1 MTSPMEK
8 GACEAHGPFSI
19 AKRER
24 FMASTASRIEVAI
37 SSTEYDL
44 AIARDLAERLIG
56 RLSSGGKNA
65 VYLGASADASPAR
78 AKDDANAWTKARI
91 VVVLHDR
98 LWGKTPVTST
108 AASSLAARKKTSPKS
123 IKVIRLDDSPV
134 GSALRGAETRQIGQ
148 GLDTIVEWL
157 AAGIASAGGSVKKT
171 KTPAR
176 QAAAADETNKRAE
189 VAATFLG
196 SSRAVA
202 VCAREFERLADTIAK
217 RATSAA
223 EKVGAKAEVQRMP
236 DRCLVQLGPVALSVS
251 WVRERVD
258 TVATGRLMIAEWQ
271 GTVVRTPRPADMATT
286 TTTNHG
292 PATLMSEK
300 ILRADATGEPDWLW
314 RREPTADLGY
324 ASRDLAAH
332 CVESLMLSLQERAS
346 A

>member
-1 MTSPMEK
+1 
-8 GACEAHGPFSI
+8 
-19 AKRER
+19 
-24 FMASTASRIEVAI
+24 MASATHRPEVAI

-44 AIARDLAERLIG
+44 AVARDLAERLIG

-65 VYLGASADASPAR
+65 VYLGASADVSPVR
-78 AKDDANAWTKARI
+78 AKDDSNAWAKARI

-98 LWGKTPVTST
+98 LWGKTPATS
-108 AASSLAARKKTSPKS
+108 AAATELVARKKASPKS
-123 IKVIRLDDSPV
+123 IRVIRLDDSPLPSV
-134 GSALRGAETRQIGQ
+134 LRGTDAKPLTQ
-148 GLDTIVEWL
+148 GLDSIVEWL
-157 AAGIASAGGSVKKT
+157 ATAIATAGGTVKKA
-171 KTPAR
+171 KTAAK
-176 QAAAADETNKRAE
+176 AAAVVDVSNKRAE
-189 VAATFLG
+189 VAASFLG

-223 EKVGAKAEVQRMP
+223 EKLGAKAEVQRMP

-271 GTVVRTPRPADMATT
+271 GTVVRQPRPADMQTT

-292 PATLMSEK
+292 PAQLMREN

-314 RREPTADLGY
+314 RREPVDDHGY

-332 CVESLMLSLQERAS
+332 CVESLMLTLQERAS

>member
-1 MTSPMEK
+1 
-8 GACEAHGPFSI
+8 
-19 AKRER
+19 
-24 FMASTASRIEVAI
+24 MAATASRIEVAI
-37 SSTEYDL
+37 SSTEFDL
-44 AIARDLAERLIG
+44 ATARDLAERVIA

-65 VYLGASADASPAR
+65 VYLGATADASPAR
-78 AKDDANAWTKARI
+78 AKDDATAWAKARI
-91 VVVLHDR
+91 IVVLHDR
-98 LWGKTPVTST
+98 LWGKTPATSQ
-108 AASSLAARKKTSPKS
+108 AAVAIAARKKASPKAVR
-123 IKVIRLDDSPV
+123 VIRLDDSPV
-134 GSALRGAETRQIGQ
+134 ASAVRGAETKQIAQ
-148 GLDTIVEWL
+148 GLDTLVEWL
-157 AAGIASAGGSVKKT
+157 STAISNSGGSIKKA
-171 KTPAR
+171 KTGAK
-176 QAAAADETNKRAE
+176 QAAAVDEVNKRNE
-189 VAATFLG
+189 AAASFLG

-202 VCAREFERLADTIAK
+202 VCSREFERLADTIAK

-271 GTVVRTPRPADMATT
+271 GTVVRTPRPADMAATA

-292 PATLMSEK
+292 PATLVSER

-314 RREPTADLGY
+314 RREPVADLGY

-332 CVESLMLSLQERAS
+332 CVDSLMLSLQERAS

>member
-1 MTSPMEK
+1 
-8 GACEAHGPFSI
+8 
-19 AKRER
+19 
-24 FMASTASRIEVAI
+24 MASTASRIEVAI
-37 SSTEYDL
+37 SSTEFDL

-65 VYLGASADASPAR
+65 VYLGASADASPTR
-78 AKDDANAWTKARI
+78 AKDDATAWAKARI

-98 LWGKTPVTST
+98 LWGKTPVTS
-108 AASSLAARKKTSPKS
+108 AAAASLAARKKTSPKS

-134 GSALRGAETRQIGQ
+134 SSALRGAETKQIGQ

-157 AAGIASAGGSVKKT
+157 ATGISSAGGSIRKT
-171 KTPAR
+171 KTPAK
-176 QAAAADETNKRAE
+176 QAAAVDVTNKRNE
-189 VAATFLG
+189 VAASFLG

-271 GTVVRTPRPADMATT
+271 GTVVRQPRPADMSATT

-300 ILRADATGEPDWLW
+300 ILRADATCEPDWLW

-332 CVESLMLSLQERAS
+332 CVESLMLTLQERAS

>member
-1 MTSPMEK
+1 
-8 GACEAHGPFSI
+8 
-19 AKRER
+19 
-24 FMASTASRIEVAI
+24 MATASRIEVAI

-44 AIARDLAERLIG
+44 AVARDLAERLIG
-56 RLSSGGKNA
+56 RLSAGGKNG
-65 VYLGASADASPAR
+65 VYLGATADASPAR
-78 AKDDANAWTKARI
+78 AKDDANAWAKGRI

-98 LWGKTPVTST
+98 LWGKTPVTASAAT
-108 AASSLAARKKTSPKS
+108 AIAARKKTSAKS
-123 IKVIRLDDSPV
+123 IRVIRLDETPLPSV
-134 GSALRGAETRQIGQ
+134 LKGVETRQIAQ
-148 GLDTIVEWL
+148 GLDVIVEWL
-157 AAGIASAGGSVKKT
+157 ATGIAAAGGSIKKA
-171 KTPAR
+171 KT
-176 QAAAADETNKRAE
+176 AAKAAVMADETSKRAE
-189 VAATFLG
+189 VAASFLG

-271 GTVVRTPRPADMATT
+271 GTVVRTPRPADMQTA

-314 RREPTADLGY
+314 RREPVEDHGY

-332 CVESLMLSLQERAS
+332 CVESLVLSLQEKSPA
-346 A
+346 

>member
-1 MTSPMEK
+1 M
-8 GACEAHGPFSI
+8 
-19 AKRER
+19 
-24 FMASTASRIEVAI
+24 STATLRPEVAI

-44 AIARDLAERLIG
+44 AVTRDLAERLTG

-65 VYLGASADASPAR
+65 VYIGATADASPAR
-78 AKDDANAWTKARI
+78 AKDDGNAWAKARI

-98 LWGKTPVTST
+98 LWGKTPATSAAAT
-108 AASSLAARKKTSPKS
+108 ALAARKTKANAKS
-123 IKVIRLDDSPV
+123 IRVVRLDDSPLPAV
-134 GSALRGAETRQIGQ
+134 LRGTDAKMISQ
-148 GLDTIVEWL
+148 GLDAIVEWL
-157 AAGIASAGGSVKKT
+157 SGAITTAGGSIKKP
-171 KTPAR
+171 KTAAK
-176 QAAAADETNKRAE
+176 AAAIVDETNKRAE

-271 GTVVRTPRPADMATT
+271 GTVVRQPRPADMQAVTV
-286 TTTNHG
+286 NHG
-292 PATLMSEK
+292 PAKIVREN

-332 CVESLMLSLQERAS
+332 CVDSLVLSHQERGTV
-346 A
+346 

>member
-1 MTSPMEK
+1 
-8 GACEAHGPFSI
+8 
-19 AKRER
+19 
-24 FMASTASRIEVAI
+24 MASTSSRPEVAI
-37 SSTEYDL
+37 SSTEFDL
-44 AIARDLAERLIG
+44 AVARDLAERLIG
-56 RLSSGGKNA
+56 RLSSSSKSA

-78 AKDDANAWTKARI
+78 AKDDANAWAKARV

-98 LWGKTPVTST
+98 LWGKSPVTAS
-108 AASSLAARKKTSPKS
+108 AAAALVARKKTSPKS
-123 IKVIRLDDSPV
+123 IRVIRLDDSPLPSV
-134 GSALRGAETRQIGQ
+134 LRGTETRQISQ
-148 GLDTIVEWL
+148 GLDTITEWL
-157 AAGIASAGGSVKKT
+157 AAAISSAGGSIRKT
-171 KTPAR
+171 KPAAK
-176 QAAAADETNKRAE
+176 QAAIADEFNRRAE
-189 VAATFLG
+189 VAASFLG

-202 VCAREFERLADTIAK
+202 VCAREFDRLADTIAK

-223 EKVGAKAEVQRMP
+223 EKLGAKAEVQRMP
-236 DRCLVQLGPVALSVS
+236 DRCLVQVGPVALSVS

-258 TVATGRLMIAEWQ
+258 TVGTGRLMIAEWQ
-271 GTVVRTPRPADMATT
+271 GTVVRQPRPADMQTT

-332 CVESLMLSLQERAS
+332 CVESLMLTLQERAQ

>member
-1 MTSPMEK
+1 
-8 GACEAHGPFSI
+8 
-19 AKRER
+19 
-24 FMASTASRIEVAI
+24 MASTASRIEVAI
-37 SSTEYDL
+37 SSTEFDL
-44 AIARDLAERLIG
+44 AVARDLAERLIG

-65 VYLGASADASPAR
+65 VYLGASADASPTR
-78 AKDDANAWTKARI
+78 AKDDANAWAKARI

-98 LWGKTPVTST
+98 LWGKTPVTAQ
-108 AASSLAARKKTSPKS
+108 AAAALAPRKKASPKS
-123 IKVIRLDDSPV
+123 IRVIRLDDSPV
-134 GSALRGAETRQIGQ
+134 ASTLRGTETRQISQ
-148 GLDTIVEWL
+148 GLDAIVEWL
-157 AAGIASAGGSVKKT
+157 TTAITNAGGSVKKT
-171 KTPAR
+171 KTAAK
-176 QAAAADETNKRAE
+176 QAAIVDETNKRAE

-217 RATSAA
+217 RATSAG
-223 EKVGAKAEVQRMP
+223 EKIGTKAEVQRMP

-271 GTVVRTPRPADMATT
+271 GTVVRQPRPADMATT

-292 PATLMSEK
+292 PAKIMSEK

-314 RREPTADLGY
+314 RHEPIADLGY

>member
-1 MTSPMEK
+1 
-8 GACEAHGPFSI
+8 
-19 AKRER
+19 
-24 FMASTASRIEVAI
+24 MASTASRIEVAI
-37 SSTEYDL
+37 SSTEFDL
-44 AIARDLAERLIG
+44 AVARDLAERLIG
-56 RLSSGGKNA
+56 RLSSSGKNA
-65 VYLGASADASPAR
+65 VYLGASADASPTR
-78 AKDDANAWTKARI
+78 AKDDANAWAKARI

-98 LWGKTPVTST
+98 LWGKTPVTTQT
-108 AASSLAARKKTSPKS
+108 ATALAARKKASPKS
-123 IKVIRLDDSPV
+123 IRVIRLDDSPV
-134 GSALRGAETRQIGQ
+134 ASVLRGSETKQITQ
-148 GLDTIVEWL
+148 GLDAIVEWL
-157 AAGIASAGGSVKKT
+157 STSIANAGGSIKKA
-171 KTPAR
+171 KTPAK
-176 QAAAADETNKRAE
+176 QAAMVDETNKRAE
-189 VAATFLG
+189 VAASFLG

-271 GTVVRTPRPADMATT
+271 GTVVRTPRPADMQTT

-292 PATLMSEK
+292 PATLVSEK

-314 RREPTADLGY
+314 RREPVADLGY
-324 ASRDLAAH
+324 VSRDLAAH
-332 CVESLMLSLQERAS
+332 CVESLLLSHQEKAS

>member
-1 MTSPMEK
+1 
-8 GACEAHGPFSI
+8 
-19 AKRER
+19 
-24 FMASTASRIEVAI
+24 MAATASRSEVAI

-44 AIARDLAERLIG
+44 AVARDLAERLIG
-56 RLSSGGKNA
+56 RLSSSSKSA
-65 VYLGASADASPAR
+65 VYLGASADVSPAR

-98 LWGKTPVTST
+98 LWGKTPAT
-108 AASSLAARKKTSPKS
+108 ASAATALVARKKTSPKS
-123 IKVIRLDDSPV
+123 IRVIRLDDSPIPSV
-134 GSALRGAETRQIGQ
+134 LRGCETRQIAQ
-148 GLDTIVEWL
+148 GLETIVEWL
-157 AAGIASAGGSVKKT
+157 SVAIANAGGSVKKT
-171 KTPAR
+171 KATAK
-176 QAAAADETNKRAE
+176 QAAAVGETNRRAE

-217 RATSAA
+217 RAVSAA
-223 EKVGAKAEVQRMP
+223 EKVGTKAEVQRMP
-236 DRCLVQLGPVALSVS
+236 DQCLVQLGPVALSVS

-271 GTVVRTPRPADMATT
+271 GTVVRTPRPADLPTT

-292 PATLMSEK
+292 PATLVSEK

-314 RREPTADLGY
+314 RREPVEDHGY

>member
-1 MTSPMEK
+1 
-8 GACEAHGPFSI
+8 
-19 AKRER
+19 
-24 FMASTASRIEVAI
+24 MASTASRIEVAI

-44 AIARDLAERLIG
+44 AVARDLAERLIG

-78 AKDDANAWTKARI
+78 AKDDANAWAKARI

-98 LWGKTPVTST
+98 LWGKTPVTAPAAT
-108 AASSLAARKKTSPKS
+108 ALAARKKTSPKS
-123 IKVIRLDDSPV
+123 IRVIRLDDSPV
-134 GSALRGAETRQIGQ
+134 ASVLRGTETKQIGQ

-157 AAGIASAGGSVKKT
+157 TTSIANAGGSIKKT
-171 KTPAR
+171 K
-176 QAAAADETNKRAE
+176 AAAKHAAIVEETNKRAE
-189 VAATFLG
+189 VAASFLG

-217 RATSAA
+217 RATTAA
-223 EKVGAKAEVQRMP
+223 EKMGAKAEVQRMP
-236 DRCLVQLGPVALSVS
+236 DRCLVQVGPVALSVS

-258 TVATGRLMIAEWQ
+258 TPATGRLMIAEWQ
-271 GTVVRTPRPADMATT
+271 GTVVRTPRPADMSATATT
-286 TTTNHG
+286 TNYG

-332 CVESLMLSLQERAS
+332 CVESLMLSLQERAT

>member
-1 MTSPMEK
+1 
-8 GACEAHGPFSI
+8 
-19 AKRER
+19 
-24 FMASTASRIEVAI
+24 MAATASRIEVAI

-44 AIARDLAERLIG
+44 ATARDLAERVFA

-65 VYLGASADASPAR
+65 VYLGATADVSPQR
-78 AKDDANAWTKARI
+78 AKDDANAWAKARM

-98 LWGKTPVTST
+98 LWGKTPATSQ
-108 AASSLAARKKTSPKS
+108 AAAAIAARKKASPKAVR
-123 IKVIRLDDSPV
+123 VIRLDDSPV
-134 GSALRGAETRQIGQ
+134 ASVLRGAETRQIAQ
-148 GLDTIVEWL
+148 GLDTIIEWL
-157 AAGIASAGGSVKKT
+157 TNGISTAGGSIKKA
-171 KTPAR
+171 KTGAK
-176 QAAAADETNKRAE
+176 QAAAMDETNKRNEA
-189 VAATFLG
+189 AATFLG

-202 VCAREFERLADTIAK
+202 VCSREFERLADTIAK

-271 GTVVRTPRPADMATT
+271 GTVVRQPRPADMAATAST
-286 TTTNHG
+286 VNHG

-314 RREPTADLGY
+314 RREPVEDLGY

-332 CVESLMLSLQERAS
+332 CVESLMLTLQERAS

>member
-1 MTSPMEK
+1 M
-8 GACEAHGPFSI
+8 G
-19 AKRER
+19 
-24 FMASTASRIEVAI
+24 STATTRPEVAI

-44 AIARDLAERLIG
+44 AVTRDLAERLIG
-56 RLSSGGKNA
+56 RLSSGSKNA
-65 VYLGASADASPAR
+65 VYIGATADVSPAR
-78 AKDDANAWTKARI
+78 AKDDGNAWAKARI
-91 VVVLHDR
+91 VVVFHDR
-98 LWGKTPVTST
+98 LWGKTPAT
-108 AASSLAARKKTSPKS
+108 AAAATALAARKTKANAKS
-123 IKVIRLDDSPV
+123 IRVIRLDDSPLPAV
-134 GSALRGAETRQIGQ
+134 LRGTDAKMISQ
-148 GLDTIVEWL
+148 GLDAIVEWL
-157 AAGIASAGGSVKKT
+157 SAAITTAGGSIKKA
-171 KTPAR
+171 KTAAK
-176 QAAAADETNKRAE
+176 AAAIADESNKRAE

-271 GTVVRTPRPADMATT
+271 GTVVRQPRPADMQTATVV
-286 TTTNHG
+286 NHG
-292 PATLMSEK
+292 PATLMREN

-314 RREPTADLGY
+314 RREPMEDLGY

-332 CVESLMLSLQERAS
+332 CVDSLVLSHQERATT
-346 A
+346 

>member
-1 MTSPMEK
+1 
-8 GACEAHGPFSI
+8 
-19 AKRER
+19 
-24 FMASTASRIEVAI
+24 MASTAARPDVAI

-44 AIARDLAERLIG
+44 AVARDLAERLIG
-56 RLSSGGKNA
+56 RLSSSSKNA
-65 VYLGASADASPAR
+65 VYLGATADASPAR
-78 AKDDANAWTKARI
+78 AKDDANAWAKARI

-98 LWGKTPVTST
+98 LWGKTPVTASAAT
-108 AASSLAARKKTSPKS
+108 ALAARKKASPKS
-123 IKVIRLDDSPV
+123 IRVIRLDDSPLASTLK
-134 GSALRGAETRQIGQ
+134 GIEARQIGV
-148 GLDTIVEWL
+148 GLDALVEWL
-157 AAGIASAGGSVKKT
+157 TAAISAAGGAVRKT
-171 KTPAR
+171 KVNAK
-176 QAAAADETNKRAE
+176 QAAVAVETNRRAE

-223 EKVGAKAEVQRMP
+223 ERIGTKAEVQRMP

-258 TVATGRLMIAEWQ
+258 TVATGRLMIAEWT
-271 GTVVRTPRPADMATT
+271 GTVVRSPRPADMPTAS
-286 TTTNHG
+286 TTNHG
-292 PATLMSEK
+292 PATLVNER

-314 RREPTADLGY
+314 RREPVDDHGY

>member
-1 MTSPMEK
+1 M
-8 GACEAHGPFSI
+8 G
-19 AKRER
+19 
-24 FMASTASRIEVAI
+24 STATQRPEVAI

-56 RLSSGGKNA
+56 RLSSGGKHA
-65 VYLGASADASPAR
+65 VYLGATADVSPAR
-78 AKDDANAWTKARI
+78 TKDDNTAWSKARI

-98 LWGKTPVTST
+98 LWGKTPATELAASALTARKAKST
-108 AASSLAARKKTSPKS
+108 AKS
-123 IKVIRLDDSPV
+123 IRVIRLDDTPLPAV
-134 GSALRGAETRQIGQ
+134 LRGADTRQIAQ
-148 GLDTIVEWL
+148 GLDAIVEWL
-157 AAGIASAGGSVKKT
+157 SAGITAAGGSIKKAT
-171 KTPAR
+171 TAAK
-176 QAAAADETNKRAE
+176 AAAVVDETNKRAE

-236 DRCLVQLGPVALSVS
+236 DRCLVQMGPVALSVS

-258 TVATGRLMIAEWQ
+258 TPATGRLMIAEWQ
-271 GTVVRTPRPADMATT
+271 GTVVRAPRPADMQTT
-286 TTTNHG
+286 TTVNHG
-292 PATLMSEK
+292 PAQLIREN

-314 RREPTADLGY
+314 RGEPSADIGY
-324 ASRDLAAH
+324 ASRDLAAR
-332 CVESLMLSLQERAS
+332 CVDSLVLSLQERAS

>member
-1 MTSPMEK
+1 
-8 GACEAHGPFSI
+8 
-19 AKRER
+19 
-24 FMASTASRIEVAI
+24 MASTASRIEVAI
-37 SSTEYDL
+37 SSTEFDL
-44 AIARDLAERLIG
+44 AVARDLAERLTG

-65 VYLGASADASPAR
+65 VYLGATADASPTR
-78 AKDDANAWTKARI
+78 AKDDATAWAKARI

-98 LWGKTPVTST
+98 LWGKTPVTAS
-108 AASSLAARKKTSPKS
+108 AASALAVRKKASPKS
-123 IKVIRLDDSPV
+123 IRVIRLDDSPV
-134 GSALRGAETRQIGQ
+134 ASVLRGSETKQITQ
-148 GLDTIVEWL
+148 GLDAIVEWL
-157 AAGIASAGGSVKKT
+157 TTAIANAGGSIKKA
-171 KTPAR
+171 KPAAK
-176 QAAAADETNKRAE
+176 AAAMMDETNKRAE
-189 VAATFLG
+189 VAASFLG

-271 GTVVRTPRPADMATT
+271 GTVVRTPRPADMQTT

-314 RREPTADLGY
+314 RREPVADLGY

-332 CVESLMLSLQERAS
+332 CVESLMLSHQERAS
-346 A
+346 T

>member
-1 MTSPMEK
+1 
-8 GACEAHGPFSI
+8 
-19 AKRER
+19 
-24 FMASTASRIEVAI
+24 
-37 SSTEYDL
+37 
-44 AIARDLAERLIG
+44 LIG

-65 VYLGASADASPAR
+65 VSLGASADASPAR

-91 VVVLHDR
+91 AVVLHDR
-98 LWGKTPVTST
+98 RWGKTPVTST
-108 AASSLAARKKTSPKS
+108 AASSRAARKKTSPKS

-134 GSALRGAETRQIGQ
+134 ASALRGAETRQIGQ

-157 AAGIASAGGSVKKT
+157 AAGIASAGGSIKKA
-171 KTPAR
+171 KTPAK

-189 VAATFLG
+189 VAASFLG

-236 DRCLVQLGPVALSVS
+236 DRCLVQVGPVALSVS

-258 TVATGRLMIAEWQ
+258 TAATGRLMIAEWQ
-271 GTVVRTPRPADMATT
+271 GTVVRTPRPADMAATT
-286 TTTNHG
+286 TTTNYG
-292 PATLMSEK
+292 PATLVSEK

>member
-1 MTSPMEK
+1 M
-8 GACEAHGPFSI
+8 GA
-19 AKRER
+19 
-24 FMASTASRIEVAI
+24 TATQRPEVAI

-44 AIARDLAERLIG
+44 AVARDLAERLIG

-65 VYLGASADASPAR
+65 VYIGATADVSPTR
-78 AKDDANAWTKARI
+78 TKDDNAAWAKARI

-98 LWGKTPVTST
+98 LWGKTPATE
-108 AASSLAARKKTSPKS
+108 LAAAALAERKTKANAKT
-123 IKVIRLDDSPV
+123 IRVIRLDDSPLPAV
-134 GSALRGAETRQIGQ
+134 LRGTDAKQLNQ
-148 GLDTIVEWL
+148 GLEPIVEWL
-157 AAGIASAGGSVKKT
+157 SAAITTAGGSIKKA
-171 KTPAR
+171 KTAAKS
-176 QAAAADETNKRAE
+176 AAATDVTNKRNE

-223 EKVGAKAEVQRMP
+223 EKAGAKAEVQRMP
-236 DRCLVQLGPVALSVS
+236 DRCIVQMGPVALSIS

-271 GTVVRTPRPADMATT
+271 GTVVRPPRPHAQDAPLPIA
-286 TTTNHG
+286 G
-292 PATLMSEK
+292 PATLMREN

-314 RREPTADLGY
+314 RREPTEDLGY

-332 CVESLMLSLQERAS
+332 CVDSLVLSLQERGVA
-346 A
+346 

>member
-1 MTSPMEK
+1 
-8 GACEAHGPFSI
+8 
-19 AKRER
+19 
-24 FMASTASRIEVAI
+24 MASTASRIEVAI

-65 VYLGASADASPAR
+65 VYLGATADASPAR
-78 AKDDANAWTKARI
+78 AKDDEAAWAKARI

-98 LWGKTPVTST
+98 LWGKTPATAAAAAALTARKSKST
-108 AASSLAARKKTSPKS
+108 AKS
-123 IKVIRLDDSPV
+123 IRVIRLDETPIPSV
-134 GSALRGAETRQIGQ
+134 LRGAETRQIAQ
-148 GLDTIVEWL
+148 GLGLITEWL
-157 AAGIASAGGSVKKT
+157 ATGIASAGGSIKKT
-171 KTPAR
+171 KTAAK
-176 QAAAADETNKRAE
+176 QAAIVDESNKRAE

-202 VCAREFERLADTIAK
+202 VCTREFERLADTIVK

-258 TVATGRLMIAEWQ
+258 TPATGRLMIAEWQ
-271 GTVVRTPRPADMATT
+271 GTVVRTPRPVDMQTT
-286 TTTNHG
+286 TTVNHG
-292 PATLMSEK
+292 PATLMNER

-314 RREPTADLGY
+314 RREPVEDHGY

-332 CVESLMLSLQERAS
+332 CVESLVLSLQERAS